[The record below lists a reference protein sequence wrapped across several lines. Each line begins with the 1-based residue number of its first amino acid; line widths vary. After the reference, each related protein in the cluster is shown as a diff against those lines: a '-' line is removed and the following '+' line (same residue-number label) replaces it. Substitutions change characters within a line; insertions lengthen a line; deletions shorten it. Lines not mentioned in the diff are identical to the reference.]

1 MTGPRGLPAWREARA
16 LLWRERRL
24 VGLGLVAVLINRLAA
39 LALPV
44 SAKLVI
50 DDVIG
55 QRRTGLLL
63 PIAVAAGAAI
73 LVEAATAFV
82 LSQAGALAGQRTIAR
97 LRRRLQA
104 HALRLPVAFFDS
116 SRSGS
121 MVSRIMGDAEQLRTL
136 VGAGAVQLVS
146 GGLTASLALIVLF
159 AVDWRLTA
167 LVFALL
173 LLVAIGLTTAVGGL
187 QSRFRCLSEGQAELT
202 SRLAETLGGIRVV
215 KSYVAERR
223 EEYAFAR
230 AAHRLVREALRA
242 GTAVSALISAIAL
255 ATGGVSLVLLVLG
268 GRAVAAGAMTLG
280 DLALYV
286 FLVGLLGTPVIQVA
300 AIGSELGRAFAGLGR
315 IREFLDLP
323 TEEIED
329 RGRVPL
335 SGIAGMVVF
344 DRVSYAYVPGRLALR
359 QVSFRAAAGT
369 TTALV
374 GRSGAGKSTLCRLL
388 LAFDQP
394 TSGRIL
400 IDGRDLALLR
410 RRDYR
415 RRLGVVLQDDVL
427 FDGTVADNI
436 RYGCP
441 EAAPA
446 ALRRAARLAHC
457 DEFVEML
464 PDGYDTVVGE
474 RGVKL
479 SGGQRQRVAIARA
492 LLADPR
498 ILILDEATSHL
509 DVESEVLVLDG
520 LTALRSGRTTFVIA
534 HRRATI
540 ESADQVILL
549 ERGEVVEGD
558 ASRHGSY
565 DSTPS
570 GGCFA
575 TPYGGLCQRLRCP
588 SSQREA
594 QWP

>member
-50 DDVIG
+50 DGVIG

-116 SRSGS
+116 SRTGT

-146 GGLTASLALIVLF
+146 GGLTAALALIVLF

-167 LVFALL
+167 LVFALV

-242 GTAVSALISAIAL
+242 GTGVSALISAIAL

-268 GRAVAAGAMTLG
+268 GHAVAAGAMTLG

-286 FLVGLLGTPVIQVA
+286 FLVGLLGTPLIQAA
-300 AIGSELGRAFAGLGR
+300 AIGSELGRAFAALGR

-335 SGIAGMVVF
+335 SGMVGTVVF

-441 EAAPA
+441 EAGPP

-509 DVESEVLVLDG
+509 DAKSEVLVQDG
-520 LTALRSGRTTFVIA
+520 LRALRSGRTTFVIA
-534 HRRATI
+534 HRRSTI
-540 ESADQVILL
+540 ETADQVILL
-549 ERGEVVEGD
+549 ERGEVVEGGKGG
-558 ASRHGSY
+558 RTEPV
-565 DSTPS
+565 TPTAHHLC
-570 GGCFA
+570 GPAGLVGCHR
-575 TPYGGLCQRLRCP
+575 PHEGRP
-588 SSQREA
+588 SA
-594 QWP
+594 N